1 MKSCSKKRSNEKPFE
16 RRVRP
21 RATPGACPECSRRI
35 RRGMVEGLI
44 LSSDR
49 VILLD

>member
-1 MKSCSKKRSNEKPFE
+1 MRSPLREE
-16 RRVRP
+16 VRLG
-21 RATPGACPECSRRI
+21 ACLSGACPDRSRGI
-35 RRGMVEGLI
+35 RQGVVEGLI